1 MEKLSPTLLPK
12 QSTRKYIVALQDTY
26 KILQAY
32 CYLHTQTLQAPGYNR
47 STSLSPFFNLIVGFT
62 IKLQLQTPSLLGWIW
77 MFSNDSQRSNQLST
91 VNGSE
96 DCDGNDH
103 LSMNWIC
110 ERERVERMG
119 KCLAISN
126 RYASLNSQMGIR
138 VEICGKWWT
147 YMMGIS

>member
-1 MEKLSPTLLPK
+1 
-12 QSTRKYIVALQDTY
+12 
-26 KILQAY
+26 
-32 CYLHTQTLQAPGYNR
+32 
-47 STSLSPFFNLIVGFT
+47 
-62 IKLQLQTPSLLGWIW
+62 
-77 MFSNDSQRSNQLST
+77 MFSNDSQRSNQLSI

-103 LSMNWIC
+103 LSMNWIF

-138 VEICGKWWT
+138 VEICGK
-147 YMMGIS
+147 